1 MKRWILMLAALCLC
15 LTGCGQP
22 LPERAADGSPWSE
35 DWVSVGGVLG
45 VDTPEELTLRENN
58 DALAVKGMYYAAWSM
73 GKAQPYTNED
83 GDEAE
88 LYDARID
95 LLLAGYDAGEK
106 AEDAAGEWLA
116 MAEEKYQVEETE
128 EAAYNGQTFTVVT
141 YAFPSETAP
150 YAYGVSAFGVY
161 RNYAVSV
168 ELSCRESFAG
178 DAGAVLAD
186 FLARC
191 HYAV

>member
-106 AEDAAGEWLA
+106 A
-116 MAEEKYQVEETE
+116 V
-128 EAAYNGQTFTVVT
+128 
-141 YAFPSETAP
+141 
-150 YAYGVSAFGVY
+150 
-161 RNYAVSV
+161 
-168 ELSCRESFAG
+168 AG
-178 DAGAVLAD
+178 DGGGEIPGGRDGGGGL
-186 FLARC
+186 
-191 HYAV
+191 

>member
-88 LYDARID
+88 LYDARVD
-95 LLLAGYDAGEK
+95 LLLAEK

-116 MAEEKYQVEETE
+116 MAEEKYRVEETE

-178 DAGAVLAD
+178 DAEAVLAD